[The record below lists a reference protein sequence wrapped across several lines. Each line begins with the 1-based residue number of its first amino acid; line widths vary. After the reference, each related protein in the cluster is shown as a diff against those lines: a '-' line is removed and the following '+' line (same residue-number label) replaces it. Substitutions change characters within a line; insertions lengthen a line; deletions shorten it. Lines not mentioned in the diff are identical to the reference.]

1 MTISK
6 FNNEGYPDITPY
18 KALSNI
24 AKSDFAIFRPLV
36 YICSPF
42 SGDEQG
48 NAKKARK
55 YCRFALE
62 QKTIPIC
69 TILYL
74 PMFISEETER
84 ELAMKIDMVLL
95 TKCSELWVFGTNV
108 SPGMEAEIAKAK
120 KRSMKI
126 RYFTEA
132 LEEIL

>member
-24 AKSDFAIFRPLV
+24 AKSDYAVFRPLV

-62 QKTIPIC
+62 QKTIPIAPH
-69 TILYL
+69 LFF
-74 PMFISEETER
+74 PQFMDDGEER
-84 ELAMKIDMVLL
+84 ELAMRMNLVLL
-95 TKCSELWVFGTNV
+95 TKCSELWVFGSTV
-108 SPGMEAEIAKAK
+108 SPGMETEIAKAE